1 MTAFADDLNN
11 LHHDI
16 AQRLSLAENARA
28 NTEDPRAHYSAID
41 TFLAAASRHN
51 AAMVS
56 AIEPLVHRLPGGRE
70 LAHDFLAASRTYEE
84 ALAHV
89 KAKLYGSSYADRSWS
104 SIWKEVHN
112 QFDAVSELER
122 RMADDLV
129 DRDADLTND
138 DSTDGLG
145 ARLHDVEVGSPPPP
159 PPGVPHPRQAR
170 PGPGRMARVIARR
183 VDAFWDAAEGRMVP
197 APVRPHDREHESKL
211 VQYLL
216 ADPHIEDE

>member
-28 NTEDPRAHYSAID
+28 DAENPRAHYSAID
-41 TFLAAASRHN
+41 TFLATASRHN

-56 AIEPLVHRLPGGRE
+56 AIEPLVHRLPGGHE
-70 LAHDFLAASRTYEE
+70 LAHEFLAASRTYEE

-122 RMADDLV
+122 RMANDLV

-138 DSTDGLG
+138 DSTVDLG
-145 ARLHDVEVGSPPPP
+145 VRLHDVEVGSPTR
-159 PPGVPHPRQAR
+159 PHPWIPHHGVA
-170 PGPGRMARVIARR
+170 GRLARVVARR

-197 APVRPHDREHESKL
+197 GPVRPHDREHESKL
-211 VQYLL
+211 TQYLL